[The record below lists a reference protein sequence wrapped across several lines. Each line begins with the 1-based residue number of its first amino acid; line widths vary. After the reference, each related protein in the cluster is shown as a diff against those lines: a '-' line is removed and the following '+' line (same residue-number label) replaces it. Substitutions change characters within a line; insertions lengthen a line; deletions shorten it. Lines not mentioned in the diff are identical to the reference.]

1 LRHYKDSQEYQRD
14 RLRGAINQ
22 KYPHKDDGTS
32 YDFSITATYPD
43 EKVVV
48 VHDWRTEKYYEIPY
62 TIENGEVTL
71 GELTETDH
79 DELYIT
85 KAQIEAK
92 LTAARSMDKPV
103 GIGWSPG
110 IHSLFINGKPSR
122 LLVPK
127 ETIQPTFEL
136 LRDKLSESRVPLGID
151 HLDEQILNENKIL
164 AKMNPLDVGEV
175 KQVATDGRDIYITD
189 SLLTN
194 PSVQELHDK
203 GELPSF
209 SIVGPVNVHE
219 CERDD
224 IDYVLDSF
232 KDIER
237 IDFVEQGGCQTC
249 KTGIEPTE
257 LILASKL
264 SMEVDNLTNENKV
277 VEKLKKQLKDNP
289 DQLDFT
295 PDEIKELKQLGESD
309 ETVKGLLDESKLI
322 TEETPDSGSD
332 ELDEGV
338 KSYID
343 EKFEKIETLLTGKA
357 EDAKVEARLAKLE
370 QKGEEQV
377 LKAKKAVING
387 KIDNKIKEGTV
398 KPVQREL
405 LLQAGLSM
413 KEEDFDKHLATF
425 TEKVVD
431 LDQHAHLE
439 ASAPEGAP
447 SMEDLRASR
456 KSGGY

>member
-1 LRHYKDSQEYQRD
+1 MRHYKDSQEYQRD

-22 KYPHKDDGTS
+22 KYPHKDDGSS

-48 VHDWRTEKYYEIPY
+48 VHDWRTEKYFEMPY
-62 TIENGEVTL
+62 SIEEGRVTL

-85 KAQIEAK
+85 KAQIKAK
-92 LTAARSMDKPV
+92 LTAARAVDKPV

-110 IHSLFINGKPSR
+110 IHSLFINGKPTR
-122 LLVPK
+122 LLVP
-127 ETIQPTFEL
+127 ESTIKPTFEL
-136 LRDKLSESRVPLGID
+136 LKNKLSESRVPFGID
-151 HLDEQILNENKIL
+151 HLDKKTLEENKIL

-175 KQVATDGRDIYITD
+175 KQVATDGKDIYITD
-189 SLLTN
+189 SQLTN
-194 PSVQELHDK
+194 QSVQELQSA
-203 GELPSF
+203 GELPAF
-209 SIVGPVNVHE
+209 SMVGPVNVHE
-219 CERDD
+219 CERQDV
-224 IDYVLDSF
+224 DYVLDSF

-237 IDFVEQGGCQTC
+237 FDFVEQGGCQTC
-249 KTGIEPTE
+249 KTGVTPDE

-264 SMEVDNLTNENKV
+264 SMEVDKLTDKNKV
-277 VEKLKKQLKDNP
+277 VEKLKKQLNDNP
-289 DQLDFT
+289 EQLNFT
-295 PDEIKELKQLGESD
+295 KDEIAELKQLSESD

-322 TEETPDSGSD
+322 EPEKEDSELEVD
-332 ELDEGV
+332 ERV

-343 EKFEKIETLLTGKA
+343 KKFEKIETLLTGKA

-370 QKGEEQV
+370 AKGEEQI
-377 LKAKKAVING
+377 LEAKKSVING

-398 KPVQREL
+398 KPVQREGL
-405 LLQAGLSM
+405 LEAGLSM
-413 KEEDFDKHLATF
+413 DPEKFDKYLGTF
-425 TEKVVD
+425 TEKIVD

-439 ASAPEGAP
+439 ASVPDGAP

-456 KSGGY
+456 KTGGY